1 MGKRASHAPGTFSWV
16 DLATTDVASAKS
28 FYRAL
33 FGWELEDS
41 ESGGGAVYTICRLDG
56 DAVCGIGEMPES
68 TGSAETPP
76 AWTSYVTVEDAD
88 AATERAR
95 ELGGRS
101 VAEPFDVLDAGRM
114 AVIEDSRGGV
124 FAIWQPRA
132 AIGAERVNDVGC
144 LCMNELVT
152 GDLDAART
160 FYEGLFGWTTE
171 TVDLGPG
178 APSGF
183 FHNRGR
189 INASLFVAEG
199 AAPPDWRAC
208 FTVGSTE
215 TALERVRELGGT
227 VLAEP
232 VDIGDGSLASALDPQ
247 GALFMVYAGE
257 VDP

>member
-1 MGKRASHAPGTFSWV
+1 MGKRTSHAPGTFSWV
-16 DLATTDVASAKS
+16 DLSTTDVAAAKS

-41 ESGGGAVYTICRLDG
+41 ETGGDAVYTICRLDR
-56 DAVCGIGEMPES
+56 DAVCGLGEMPES
-68 TGSAETPP
+68 MRSAGAPP
-76 AWTSYVTVEDAD
+76 AWTSYVTVDDAD

-95 ELGGRS
+95 ELGGGP

-152 GDLDAART
+152 GDVDAART

-171 TVDLGPG
+171 MVDLGPG

-183 FHNRGR
+183 FHNGGR
-189 INASLFVAEG
+189 INASLFAAEG
-199 AAPPDWRAC
+199 DARPYWRAC
-208 FTVGSTE
+208 FTVESTE
-215 TALERVRELGGT
+215 AALERVRELGGSVVT
-227 VLAEP
+227 EGVE
-232 VDIGDGSLASALDPQ
+232 IGDGSLASALDPQ
-247 GALFMVYAGE
+247 GALFMVFAGE